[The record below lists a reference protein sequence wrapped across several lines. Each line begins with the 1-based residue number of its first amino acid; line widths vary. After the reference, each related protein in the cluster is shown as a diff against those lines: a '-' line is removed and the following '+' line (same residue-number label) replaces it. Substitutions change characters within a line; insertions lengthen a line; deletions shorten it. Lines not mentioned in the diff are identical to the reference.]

1 MARLTIT
8 KDDVSPLLEIF
19 IWFCLVISILTFL
32 IRIVTKRYMLR
43 RLDLDDYLI
52 FISLVW
58 KSRRELEGFDLRLA
72 DFRRFLHL
80 LNQSPSQWRPQMV
93 LANVSSPWMHTSYL
107 D

>member
-1 MARLTIT
+1 MTRLTIT

-43 RLDLDDYLI
+43 RVDLDDYLI
-52 FISLVW
+52 FISLVRI
-58 KSRRELEGFDLRLA
+58 SRRELEGFDSRLA
-72 DFRRFLHL
+72 DFPRFLHL
-80 LNQSPSQWRPQMV
+80 LNQSPSQWPPQMGLV
-93 LANVSSPWMHTSYL
+93 NVSSPWIHTSYL